1 MTVFNINLIAA
12 RRRQKQ
18 RAVRLLRIGFYSL
31 IGLVAVVIVVYLKM
45 NLTVAQVTAEI
56 ARIDG
61 ELSQP
66 ELAKA
71 TTRIQFLESETAQLT
86 PRVAVLEKVHSSE
99 AEWIRILHDLSAC
112 IPANVGISQM
122 TSSRADKGQ
131 ALELRGKALTQSDIG
146 EFMLALDQPVWSGI
160 PALGFSQTTGGTTTQ
175 AELVEFEITVPLQ
188 SVIGSDLK

>member
-31 IGLVAVVIVVYLKM
+31 MGLVALVIVVYLKM
-45 NLTVAQVTAEI
+45 NLTVAQKTAEI

-71 TTRIQFLESETAQLT
+71 TSRIQFLESETAQLT
-86 PRVAVLEKVHSSE
+86 PRVAVLEKVHNSE

-160 PALGFSQTTGGTTTQ
+160 PSLGFSQSTAGSMSQ
-175 AELVEFEITVPLQ
+175 SELVEFEITVPLQ

>member
-31 IGLVAVVIVVYLKM
+31 MGLVALVIVVYLKM

-86 PRVAVLEKVHSSE
+86 PRVTVLEKVHSSE

-131 ALELRGKALTQSDIG
+131 ALELRGKALTQSDVG

-160 PALGFSQTTGGTTTQ
+160 PSLGFSQATGGTMAQ

>member
-18 RAVRLLRIGFYSL
+18 RGVRLLRIGFYSL
-31 IGLVAVVIVVYLKM
+31 IGLVALVIVVYLKM
-45 NLTVAQVTAEI
+45 NLMVAQVAAEI
-56 ARIDG
+56 ASVDG

-66 ELAKA
+66 DLATA
-71 TTRIQFLESETAQLT
+71 TSRIQFLESETAQLT
-86 PRVAVLEKVHSSE
+86 PRVAVLEKVHNSE

-122 TSSRADKGQ
+122 TSIRADEGQ
-131 ALELRGKALTQSDIG
+131 SLNLRGKALTQGDIG
-146 EFMLALDQPVWSGI
+146 KFMLALNQPVWSGV
-160 PALGFSQTTGGTTTQ
+160 PTLSFSQASGGDIVRS
-175 AELVEFEITVPLQ
+175 ELVEFEITVPLQ